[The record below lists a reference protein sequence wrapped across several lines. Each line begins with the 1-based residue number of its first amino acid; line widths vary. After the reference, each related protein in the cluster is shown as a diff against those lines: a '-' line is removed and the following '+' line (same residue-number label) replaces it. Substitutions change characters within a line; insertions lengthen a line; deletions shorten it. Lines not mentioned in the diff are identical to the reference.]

1 MDARKTIEFADHICE
16 DAKGNLTKMN
26 RIGANKAFKFYQ
38 DNVVMLATVSREQF
52 VASYPQHLEE
62 IEGIRLAAEKSAEAE
77 EEHVNQ
83 GDRIA
88 ALEVKM
94 DKLADAIGRFME
106 EAKTDDAEEEDEED
120 ETEEDDPPKR
130 KRRRTKKDDT
140 STEEESPPADDAEGE
155 DETAEDK

>member
-38 DNVVMLATVSREQF
+38 DNVVMLATVSRDVFVACYPQF
-52 VASYPQHLEE
+52 VEE

-130 KRRRTKKDDT
+130 KRRRAKKDDT
-140 STEEESPPADDAEGE
+140 STEEEAPPADDAEGE
-155 DETAEDK
+155 AETEDK